1 MYREHAKRLL
11 QTGGG
16 IGAEANEANERL
28 HFYIPPGGPDD
39 ATSSKAQNLWRK
51 AAL

>member
-16 IGAEANEANERL
+16 IGDEANERL
-28 HFYIPPGGPDD
+28 RFYIPPGGPDA